1 MNVPIAPSPLQL
13 QGLNGWSEM
22 ESTNSEEKMYRG
34 IHVASN
40 DDLNTSPFKKKKPS
54 RRKHLEEMK
63 TSEKGD
69 RRGKR

>member
-1 MNVPIAPSPLQL
+1 MNIPVAPPSLQL

-22 ESTNSEEKMYRG
+22 ESTNTEEKMHRG

-40 DDLNTSPFKKKKPS
+40 DDLNTSPFQKKPS

-69 RRGKR
+69 RQGKR